1 MTSILDIR
9 NATIYRGRTLVFDRL
24 SFEISEGCH
33 TAILG
38 PNGAGKTTLLQLI
51 TSELHPVAAPDS
63 HVRIFGQQNWNVWN
77 LRTRLGIISP
87 GLQEDIPPHP
97 TALEVVLSGLYSSL
111 TLWPHQ
117 HFTDPQ
123 RARALGIL
131 ERLHAAELRDRP
143 YGSLSTGEQRRLLV
157 GRALIH
163 DPSTLVLDEPT
174 SGLDLKSCFQ
184 YLSIV
189 RDLIRSGKTLIL
201 VTQQIQDIPPEIDRV
216 VLLSKG
222 RLVADGPKQSVL
234 TSAQLSSL
242 YEVPVRLVH
251 ENGYYHPV
259 PAGA

>member
-1 MTSILDIR
+1 MTSILDIH
-9 NATIYRGRTLVFDRL
+9 NATVYRGRTLVFDRL
-24 SFEISEGCH
+24 SFEIPAGCH

-51 TSELHPVAAPDS
+51 ASELHPVPAPDS
-63 HVRIFGQQNWNVWN
+63 HLRIFGQQNWNVWD

-87 GLQEDIPPHP
+87 GLQADIPPYP
-97 TALEVVLSGLYSSL
+97 TALEVILSGLYLSL
-111 TLWPHQ
+111 ALWPHQ
-117 HFTDPQ
+117 HFSGPQ
-123 RARALGIL
+123 RDHALAIL
-131 ERLHAAELRDRP
+131 ERLHAAGLRDRG
-143 YGSLSTGEQRRLLV
+143 YGTLSTGEQRRLLL

-174 SGLDLKSCFQ
+174 AGLDLKSCFQ

-222 RLVADGPKQSVL
+222 RVVADGQKQSVL

-242 YEVPVRLVH
+242 YEIPVRLIH
-251 ENGYYHPV
+251 ENGFYHPV
-259 PAGA
+259 PADA